1 MRLEE
6 ALLQCAAKLEISGQF
21 LSTPTSLLFGF
32 GDGPAQRIHLARI
45 EPGDVD
51 IGKLADL
58 DEVIEGLVGGSLSA
72 AEGSA
77 RVAAIEAAPR
87 RYPRWT
93 IVPAFALAAGTAA
106 CFFGGG
112 PGDLVCSTLAGL
124 ATGLLALLVG
134 SRRSAALVFES
145 LAAFLTT
152 ALAVLAASRWAE
164 VSSSIVTL
172 SGLIVLVPGLT
183 LTVGLSELASRHL
196 VAGTARLAWA
206 ATIFLSIGLGVGS
219 AEFLKDAFPAAGAES
234 QGAALPNW
242 AVGIALALSPI
253 AFAVLFRARR
263 RDLVWV
269 LLAGWL
275 GFAGARLG
283 AAILSP
289 ELGVLVGALGVGLAS
304 NLYARRKNRPAS
316 VIQVPGIMLLVPG
329 SIGFHSLSSFLTH
342 DVLTGVESAFRMA
355 QVAGAL
361 VGGLLFAN
369 ALLRPRRSL

>member
-1 MRLEE
+1 
-6 ALLQCAAKLEISGQF
+6 
-21 LSTPTSLLFGF
+21 
-32 GDGPAQRIHLARI
+32 
-45 EPGDVD
+45 
-51 IGKLADL
+51 
-58 DEVIEGLVGGSLSA
+58 
-72 AEGSA
+72 
-77 RVAAIEAAPR
+77 
-87 RYPRWT
+87 
-93 IVPAFALAAGTAA
+93 
-106 CFFGGG
+106 
-112 PGDLVCSTLAGL
+112 
-124 ATGLLALLVG
+124 
-134 SRRSAALVFES
+134 
-145 LAAFLTT
+145 
-152 ALAVLAASRWAE
+152 
-164 VSSSIVTL
+164 
-172 SGLIVLVPGLT
+172 
-183 LTVGLSELASRHL
+183 
-196 VAGTARLAWA
+196 
-206 ATIFLSIGLGVGS
+206 
-219 AEFLKDAFPAAGAES
+219 
-234 QGAALPNW
+234 LP
-242 AVGIALALSPI
+242 S
-253 AFAVLFRARR
+253 RR